1 MRGFPALPWE
11 KIQALIDWASD
22 PTEGASRRGVL
33 KHGTPEMKMT
43 VLREQLGVSFED
55 LEAMHAEL
63 EKIIYKGS
71 IPWWWW

>member
-1 MRGFPALPWE
+1 MKGQETLPWE
-11 KIQALIDWASD
+11 KIQSLIDWASD
-22 PTEGASRRGVL
+22 PSLGPGRRAVL
-33 KHGTPEMKMT
+33 EHGTPEMKMAI
-43 VLREQLGVSFED
+43 LREQLGVSFDD